1 MLFSGTRPA
10 RARPRGSVWTIPI
23 LTDAASSDSAV
34 QEFEV
39 PGHSV
44 LKFRMN
50 VSGGIPGVSSRFSHQ
65 IDSDQLM
72 GVRSLLT
79 LPHILTPE
87 LFTSLPTPLLG
98 PARPGGRRIRRIGV
112 HTGIA
117 IHSYPRI
124 LIFLMRDCNSS
135 QHPEFRTQS
144 AEFHF
149 PISTKYQH

>member
-50 VSGGIPGVSSRFSHQ
+50 VSGGDSGGKLALLSSDRFRS
-65 IDSDQLM
+65 IDGSSQLTHPTSYFNP
-72 GVRSLLT
+72 RT
-79 LPHILTPE
+79 LHLSPY
-87 LFTSLPTPLLG
+87 TPLLG
-98 PARPGGRRIRRIGV
+98 LYGNRPSPTMETLSESLVTMNASVLVG
-112 HTGIA
+112 
-117 IHSYPRI
+117 
-124 LIFLMRDCNSS
+124 LI
-135 QHPEFRTQS
+135 S
-144 AEFHF
+144 AGA
-149 PISTKYQH
+149 P